1 MAGEDRQAMKAF
13 IGSDHAGID
22 GRIAVA
28 AVLEDR
34 GWEVQ
39 HIGPTSTDEK
49 ADYPDIAHDVASGVT
64 SGDAEIGILVCGT
77 GQGMAMTAN
86 KYAGVR
92 AAVITDSFTA
102 EMARGHN
109 DANIACF
116 GERVL
121 GTEKISELLAIFLDT
136 PFEGGRHGTRV
147 NKIDRVTG

>member
-1 MAGEDRQAMKAF
+1 MKAF

-22 GRIAVA
+22 GRNAVA
-28 AVLEDR
+28 SVLENR
-34 GWEVQ
+34 GWEVH
-39 HIGPTSTDEK
+39 HIGPSAPDEK
-49 ADYPDIAHDVASGVT
+49 ADYPDIAHDVATGVT
-64 SGDAEIGILVCGT
+64 SDDAEIGILVCGT

-86 KYAGVR
+86 KYPGVR

-102 EMARGHN
+102 EMSRGHN

-121 GTEKISELLAIFLDT
+121 GTEKIAELLAIFLDT